1 MEGELNRLLKEH
13 IIEPV
18 QFLDWATP
26 VVPVVKE
33 DGSLRLCGDYRVMV
47 NRCAKL
53 EEYPLPQSHVED
65 LFAALAGGVTFTKLD
80 LVNAYLQLALDE
92 KSRVCTIINTPKGL
106 FQYNRLPFGISSA
119 PAIFQRTIESLL
131 QGLPHVVAYMD
142 DMKDGVRKSGT
153 WMGCSPDWKQRG

>member
-92 KSRVCTIINTPKGL
+92 KSRVYTIINTPKGVVPVQQVAIWNL
-106 FQYNRLPFGISSA
+106 ICPSYFSA
-119 PAIFQRTIESLL
+119 YHREP
-131 QGLPHVVAYMD
+131 VAGATTRS
-142 DMKDGVRKSGT
+142 GVHG
-153 WMGCSPDWKQRG
+153 